1 MLDQY
6 APRKQ
11 KYARGNDMPFMN
23 KTLSWIRTKLR
34 NKFLKERTD
43 ENKKRYTSERNYCVL
58 LLKKT
63 KKTYHNSLNE
73 KYVSHSK
80 TFCKTEK
87 RFISDNI
94 VSKEQILLVENDE
107 IISEDIKVAEL
118 LNSFFSNIVENLK
131 IPGYRPHNDSQF
143 ENASDLIL
151 KVILIYRNHASI
163 LTIGEVCKSKQ
174 TSSLY
179 FHFRSYQGWIKRNF
193 EFRHN

>member
-1 MLDQY
+1 MCQSMLDQY

-23 KTLSWIRTKLR
+23 KTLSKEIMKRTKLR

-73 KYVSHSK
+73 KDVSDNK
-80 TFCKTEK
+80 TFWKTEK

-163 LTIGEVCKSKQ
+163 LTIGEVCKSKSNKQ
-174 TSSLY
+174 PLFSFQKLL
-179 FHFRSYQGWIKRNF
+179 GMN
-193 EFRHN
+193 